1 MPRKQVVPAYCLHK
15 PSGLARVIV
24 DGKHFYLGDYGSA
37 ESRAAYSKL
46 IAELVGNPL
55 ARLSPSSSGDR
66 FPDISIN
73 EILFRYLEYAA
84 EYYSK
89 DGKPTKEV
97 WSMKDA
103 VIPLRTLFSHLP
115 ARDFGPLRLKAIQN
129 HLVEEGR
136 KCRTEVN
143 KQIKRI
149 RRVFGW
155 AVREELVSPTVHAA
169 LKEVKCLRRGKTKA
183 TEAKRVMP
191 VADPVVDATIPFLS
205 PQLAAMVRIQRA
217 SGARPGEI
225 VIMRPADI
233 DMTDDIWLYRPTDHK
248 NAWRELPR
256 VIALGPQAQAA
267 IRPFLKRPPESFL
280 FSPAEAE
287 AWRNEQRA
295 LHRNPNRKT
304 RVFPCELLAR
314 ERRKKAAKTRKS
326 KRPKRN
332 CYDVASYRRG
342 IHYGI
347 IRANRELA
355 KRAPQAEAIPHW
367 HPYQLRHTAATEL
380 RKQYGAEAV
389 SLGLGNSMELVELY
403 AERDLER
410 AKQLARDVG

>member
-1 MPRKQVVPAYCLHK
+1 MPRKQLVPSYRLHK
-15 PSGLARVIV
+15 PSGLARAIV
-24 DGKHFYLGDYGSA
+24 DGKHVYLGVYGSE
-37 ESRAAYSKL
+37 ESRVAYAKL

-55 ARLSPSSSGDR
+55 AQLPPSRFGDQ

-73 EILFRYLEYAA
+73 EMLVRYLDFAREH
-84 EYYSK
+84 YSK
-89 DGKPTKEV
+89 DGKPTKEH
-97 WSMKDA
+97 WSMTDA
-103 VIPLRTLFSHLP
+103 ITPLRPLFSHLP
-115 ARDFGPLRLKAIQN
+115 AREFGPLKLKVIQA

-143 KQIKRI
+143 RQIKRI

-155 AVREELVSPTVHAA
+155 AVGEELVPPSVHAA

-183 TEAKRVMP
+183 TEAEKVMP
-191 VADPVVDATIPFLS
+191 VPDAVVEATMPFLS
-205 PQLAAMVRIQRA
+205 PQIAALVRIQRA

-225 VIMRPADI
+225 VIMRPIDI
-233 DMTDDIWLYRPTDHK
+233 DMTDDVWLYRPTDHK

-256 VIALGPQAQAA
+256 LITLGPQSQAA
-267 IRPFLKRPPESFL
+267 IRPFLNRPPEAFL

-304 RVFPCELLAR
+304 RVFPCELRAR
-314 ERRKKAAKTRKS
+314 VRRKQASRSRKA
-326 KRPKRN
+326 KRPKRER
-332 CYDVASYRRG
+332 YDVDSYRRG

-355 KRAPQAEAIPHW
+355 KRVPKAEAIPHW
-367 HPYQLRHTAATEL
+367 HPYQLRHTAGTAL
-380 RKQYGAEAV
+380 RKRFGAEAV
-389 SLGLGNSMELVELY
+389 PLGLGNSIDLLELY
-403 AERDLER
+403 AERDLEKLKR
-410 AKQLARDVG
+410 ISREVG